1 MSNSTAAA
9 RDVWLR
15 RLEWA
20 LHALPTKDRDDI
32 VRETRSHIE
41 ERVAQGVSE
50 LQILASLGDADDYA
64 QSFLDEFEL
73 SQALGSR
80 NLPAMIGVAARWI
93 HRSVT
98 AAAAFTWV
106 LLLGV
111 FAAGVVL
118 TAVMHF
124 LDPAHWGLWVS
135 SHMLLIGHVDDPS
148 AARELLGPGIYP
160 FAVGSLI
167 VCWIAGRAALLGSL
181 RAVARRNSS
190 NR

>member
-1 MSNSTAAA
+1 
-9 RDVWLR
+9 VWLR
-15 RLEWA
+15 RLDWA

-41 ERVAQGVSE
+41 ERINQNMAES
-50 LQILASLGDADDYA
+50 QILASLGDADDYA

-80 NLPAMIGVAARWI
+80 KLPAMIGAAARWL
-93 HRSVT
+93 HRSVA
-98 AAAAFTWV
+98 AAAAFTSV
-106 LLLGV
+106 LLLGL
-111 FAAGVVL
+111 FAAGVIL

-124 LDPAHWGLWVS
+124 LDPVHWGLWVS
-135 SHMLLIGHVDDPS
+135 ERMLLIGHVDDPS
-148 AARELLGPGIYP
+148 VARELLGAGIYP

-181 RAVARRNSS
+181 RVVARRNSS

>member
-1 MSNSTAAA
+1 MSNVTAAA

-15 RLEWA
+15 RLDWA

-41 ERVAQGVSE
+41 ERINQNMAES
-50 LQILASLGDADDYA
+50 QILASLGDADDYA

-80 NLPAMIGVAARWI
+80 KLPAMIGAAARWL
-93 HRSVT
+93 HRSVA
-98 AAAAFTWV
+98 AAAAFTSV
-106 LLLGV
+106 LLLGL
-111 FAAGVVL
+111 FAAGVIL

-124 LDPAHWGLWVS
+124 LDPVHWGLWVS
-135 SHMLLIGHVDDPS
+135 ERMLLIGHVDDPS
-148 AARELLGPGIYP
+148 VARELLGAGIYP
-160 FAVGSLI
+160 FAVGSVI

-181 RAVARRNSS
+181 RVVARRNSS

>member
-1 MSNSTAAA
+1 MSNVTAAA

-15 RLEWA
+15 RLDWA

-41 ERVAQGVSE
+41 ERINQNMAESR
-50 LQILASLGDADDYA
+50 ILASLGDADDYA

-80 NLPAMIGVAARWI
+80 KLPAMIGAAARWL
-93 HRSVT
+93 HRSVA
-98 AAAAFTWV
+98 AAAAFTSV
-106 LLLGV
+106 LLLGL
-111 FAAGVVL
+111 FAAGVIL

-124 LDPAHWGLWVS
+124 LDPVHWGLWVS
-135 SHMLLIGHVDDPS
+135 KRMLLIGHVDDPS
-148 AARELLGPGIYP
+148 VARELLGAGIYP

-181 RAVARRNSS
+181 RVVARRNSS

>member
-1 MSNSTAAA
+1 MSNVTASA

-15 RLEWA
+15 RLAWA
-20 LHALPTKDRDDI
+20 LHALPAKDRDDI
-32 VRETRSHIE
+32 VRETCSHIE
-41 ERVAQGVSE
+41 ERIVQGVSE
-50 LQILASLGDADDYA
+50 PQILASLGNADDYA

-80 NLPAMIGVAARWI
+80 KLPAMTRVAARWI
-93 HRSVT
+93 HRSIAV
-98 AAAAFTWV
+98 AAAFTWV
-106 LLLGV
+106 SLLGL

-148 AARELLGPGIYP
+148 EARELLGAGIYP

-190 NR
+190 DR

>member
-1 MSNSTAAA
+1 MSNVTAAA

-15 RLEWA
+15 RLDWA

-41 ERVAQGVSE
+41 ERINQNMAES
-50 LQILASLGDADDYA
+50 QILASLGDADDYA

-80 NLPAMIGVAARWI
+80 KLPAMIGAAARWI
-93 HRSVT
+93 HRSVA
-98 AAAAFTWV
+98 AAAAFTSV
-106 LLLGV
+106 LLLGL
-111 FAAGVVL
+111 FAAGVIL

-124 LDPAHWGLWVS
+124 LDPVHWGLWVS
-135 SHMLLIGHVDDPS
+135 KRMLLIGHVDDPS
-148 AARELLGPGIYP
+148 VARELLGAGIYP

-181 RAVARRNSS
+181 RVVARRNSS